1 MKMAIRNI
9 SKNEPCYIKDYGK
22 ELYIYTIKD
31 FKEFAHID
39 TEKQVIYFN
48 TRLKGKHGNIKT
60 YLKKK
65 YPTFKTSEYF
75 NL

>member
-1 MKMAIRNI
+1 MITAVRNNKI
-9 SKNEPCYIKDYGK
+9 NEPCYIKSHGK

-31 FKEFAHID
+31 FREFAYID

-48 TRLKGKHGNIKT
+48 TRLKGKHKNIKT

-65 YPTFKTSEYF
+65 YPTFKASEYF